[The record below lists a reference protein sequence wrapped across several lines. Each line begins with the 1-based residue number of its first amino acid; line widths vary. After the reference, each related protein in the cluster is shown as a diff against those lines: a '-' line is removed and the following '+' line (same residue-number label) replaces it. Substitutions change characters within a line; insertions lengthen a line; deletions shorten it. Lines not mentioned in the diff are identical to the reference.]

1 MSHQPT
7 CCLWEKVKADKTAVL
22 SLCKDG
28 AHGRKA
34 VGLPAP
40 AGQGCVAGGW
50 ATLKALPLFR
60 SHIQKAAEN
69 KVRRWKY
76 PEQTGSCLHVAFSFV
91 CFVGFSFFF
100 CFCFSWHNKQLL
112 EAKTN
117 LQSAKTKSKH
127 GHVQFPARLLRWAVI
142 APARRG
148 TWWHCGEERWPFQ
161 ISWQMARWE
170 RLGLLDSRLCEK
182 TLRKRLRDG
191 HDHGPLGSVCPARH
205 QAVCISHQCLC
216 RSRSM
221 CHNPY
226 GPHFKLSSASL
237 PAPRSTIALWRT
249 PR

>member
-34 VGLPAP
+34 VGLPVP

-100 CFCFSWHNKQLL
+100 VFVFPGIINSSWKQKQTCKVRKQGANMGMFSSQ
-112 EAKTN
+112 
-117 LQSAKTKSKH
+117 
-127 GHVQFPARLLRWAVI
+127 G
-142 APARRG
+142 G
-148 TWWHCGEERWPFQ
+148 C
-161 ISWQMARWE
+161 
-170 RLGLLDSRLCEK
+170 
-182 TLRKRLRDG
+182 
-191 HDHGPLGSVCPARH
+191 
-205 QAVCISHQCLC
+205 
-216 RSRSM
+216 
-221 CHNPY
+221 
-226 GPHFKLSSASL
+226 
-237 PAPRSTIALWRT
+237 
-249 PR
+249 